1 MVIES
6 RSRGHVRVHFGEPGS
21 DHVLPKTGAFVSVSS
36 RNCLLSPVL
45 HRHISN
51 VFFVLWNLTCILIAS
66 SVNCYIKFG
75 AFSLILEKSASF
87 LALLPSRRTLLA
99 SLLHNYRYLALGFT
113 VESFVELKEE
123 EMLADRYHFRGELGR
138 GAFSVVKK
146 AISVKDGRL
155 CAVKVINKAK
165 LLGDPKSQEQVSRE
179 IEILKSVRHPNV
191 IGYVDCV
198 DTQHKMYIVL
208 EYADGGELFDHIVK
222 QGAFPEEDAKTIFL
236 QLLQGVAYLH
246 SRGIAHRDLKP
257 ENILVH
263 EGLIKITDFG
273 LARLSENKSF
283 MRTLCGTPQYVA
295 PEIIMMASRQDDP
308 NADAAAMPGYTTSV
322 DMWSLGVILYL
333 LLTGR
338 QPFSTDHNR
347 ALSLYSQIENVVYN
361 WPVVEDFAPED
372 AEFFTPVSDSARDL
386 VRKLLQ
392 ARPADRLNAAG
403 ALEHPWLQSAWVYQA
418 ESEEMAKAAASS
430 SQQPSV
436 STSASSPPVGPS
448 SPHLDDSA
456 MDVEEDL
463 PPSSS
468 AKKRQHHSM
477 SDKPPPILPSNSGPI
492 AGRGTM
498 PARVSYKPVNGAASA
513 DAPTVPGNAM
523 DTDVGEQSTSS
534 SSAAGGLAY
543 GASAAYIDVNVKRRK
558 LEEK

>member
-1 MVIES
+1 M
-6 RSRGHVRVHFGEPGS
+6 
-21 DHVLPKTGAFVSVSS
+21 
-36 RNCLLSPVL
+36 
-45 HRHISN
+45 
-51 VFFVLWNLTCILIAS
+51 
-66 SVNCYIKFG
+66 
-75 AFSLILEKSASF
+75 
-87 LALLPSRRTLLA
+87 ALLPSRRVLLPY
-99 SLLHNYRYLALGFT
+99 LLHTHPCSALGFT
-113 VESFVELKEE
+113 VESFLEIKEE

-308 NADAAAMPGYTTSV
+308 NSDAAAMPGYTTSV

-347 ALSLYSQIENVVYN
+347 ALSLYSQIENVVYS

-372 AEFFTPVSDSARDL
+372 AEYFQPISESARDL

-392 ARPADRLNAAG
+392 AKPSDRLNATG
-403 ALEHPWLQSAWVYQA
+403 ALEHDWLQSAWVYQS

-430 SQQPSV
+430 SQQPG
-436 STSASSPPVGPS
+436 TTAAASASPPAGPS
-448 SPHLDDSA
+448 SPQLNDSA
-456 MDVEEDL
+456 MDVEEEL

-492 AGRGTM
+492 GGRGTM
-498 PARVSYKPVNGAASA
+498 PGRVNYKAAPAVASSS
-513 DAPTVPGNAM
+513 GNNAM

-534 SSAAGGLAY
+534 SSAAGGLVY

>member
-1 MVIES
+1 
-6 RSRGHVRVHFGEPGS
+6 
-21 DHVLPKTGAFVSVSS
+21 
-36 RNCLLSPVL
+36 
-45 HRHISN
+45 
-51 VFFVLWNLTCILIAS
+51 
-66 SVNCYIKFG
+66 
-75 AFSLILEKSASF
+75 
-87 LALLPSRRTLLA
+87 
-99 SLLHNYRYLALGFT
+99 
-113 VESFVELKEE
+113 
-123 EMLADRYHFRGELGR
+123 MLADRYHFRGELGR

-208 EYADGGELFDHIVK
+208 EYADGGELFDHIVRL
-222 QGAFPEEDAKTIFL
+222 GAFPEEDAKTIFL

-246 SRGIAHRDLKP
+246 AAGIAHRDLKP

-308 NADAAAMPGYTTSV
+308 TAEGALPGYTTAV

-338 QPFSTDHNR
+338 QPFSAENNR

-361 WPVVEDFAPED
+361 WPVPEEFEDPASFVPI
-372 AEFFTPVSDSARDL
+372 SDGARDL
-386 VRKLLQ
+386 VSRLLQ
-392 ARPADRLNAAG
+392 SKPADRLSAPD
-403 ALEHPWLQSAWVYQA
+403 ALKHAWMESAWLYQA
-418 ESEEMAKAAASS
+418 ESEDLAKAAASS
-430 SQQPSV
+430 SSQQPSLSSV
-436 STSASSPPVGPS
+436 PSQGSASPVPLPS
-448 SPHLDDSA
+448 SPQLNDSH
-456 MDVEEDL
+456 MDVEEEIL
-463 PPSSS
+463 PNTSS

-477 SDKPPPILPSNSGPI
+477 NDKPPPILPSNSGYL
-492 AGRGTM
+492 AGAPRGTM
-498 PARVSYKPVNGAASA
+498 PARVSYKPVNGASSSA
-513 DAPTVPGNAM
+513 EANGKQGNNGSAM
-523 DTDVGEQSTSS
+523 DTDNNVDGSTSS
-534 SSAAGGLAY
+534 SSAAGGLVY

-558 LEEK
+558 LAEK